1 MWLHPPPAPHKWPSP
16 LPPLFFLTLTHAP
29 LSPRQHHSLRVA
41 METAERHASRVR
53 DGEKKG
59 EKRGKHKRLGCHQ
72 SLTRTPL
79 PPSLMPSPPLQ
90 TQRPTR
96 SLPRPPFHLPLRL
109 SPSFT
114 RSPSLLLSRQAARV
128 AGMETFTDGSTGN
141 FSTPIKQ
148 TKQEHY
154 SDGVGSIQHIF
165 LSPPLSLSF
174 HLLKSHPCSVQSDQK
189 EKYLSLT
196 FLLAEKGVRT

>member
-1 MWLHPPPAPHKWPSP
+1 
-16 LPPLFFLTLTHAP
+16 
-29 LSPRQHHSLRVA
+29 
-41 METAERHASRVR
+41 
-53 DGEKKG
+53 
-59 EKRGKHKRLGCHQ
+59 
-72 SLTRTPL
+72 
-79 PPSLMPSPPLQ
+79 MPSPPLQ

-114 RSPSLLLSRQAARV
+114 RSPSLLLSRQAERV
-128 AGMETFTDGSTGN
+128 AGMETFTDGSTGK

-154 SDGVGSIQHIF
+154 SDRGGVHPAHIP
-165 LSPPLSLSF
+165 LTPLSLSF

-189 EKYLSLT
+189 KLYLSLT
-196 FLLAEKGVRT
+196 FLLAEEGSEDIMMCVCVCVRKCARGVGLFLCY